1 MRRLALTFIA
11 ILALYSIG
19 WAQPYISDNGRFE
32 VDQVSG
38 CAPLTVNVTIRPP
51 YICNGASP
59 CDMDYEYP
67 VLIDFETNDFTHTY
81 AQPGTYTLRI
91 LFQTL
96 GFDQITIN
104 VSPDIPPAIQ
114 VFKCSG
120 NGIQLRIPD
129 INYDNY
135 VIDYD
140 NDGTP
145 ELVVPQ
151 NPAAQYSYTYPTS
164 GPKLLA
170 VHGRNVGAA
179 DNCTPTIIPINSTA
193 ALPVPIINQLQ
204 LIDNTSARLDF
215 GNIENNVYY
224 KLEIAT
230 NANGFQPLRDVF
242 SSATQT
248 VTGLNNASNY
258 YCFRLGVFD
267 PCSNTIVNYSNIICS
282 ADFDVTAINNSNELA
297 WRTNSSGVGSYA
309 FSRNPNPTVPI
320 TAVPPQ
326 TTLSDTDITCNVEYC
341 YQMTTLYS
349 NGSRSISLSSCATAI
364 STVAP
369 PATENISIQ
378 VTATSSLDLIWTQ
391 DPAYTPAEYTIFK
404 EGQQYGKNALPEF
417 TDNTYLLNA
426 NACYSVSYI
435 DACGNQS
442 ALSAVACP
450 INLSAALQPDN
461 SVILH
466 WNAFNG
472 WLNGVDHY
480 SIERLAGDGQ
490 SLGAVNIGTD
500 VTYTD
505 AQAEPD
511 HQIIVYRIVAYAV
524 DGSVAE
530 SISNA
535 VTITKKPNIYHPNTF
550 TPNSDGLNDTFKV
563 ISQYT
568 SSVEF
573 MVFNRW
579 GEMLFYTTDL
589 SLAWD
594 GTYKG
599 NVVPEGT
606 YTFRCFLT
614 DQAGAKYERSGNVVV
629 LRKSP

>member
-1 MRRLALTFIA
+1 MRRLVITLFAMLVPCA
-11 ILALYSIG
+11 IGL
-19 WAQPYISDNGRFE
+19 AQPYISDNGRFE

-51 YICNGASP
+51 YVCNGASP

-67 VLIDFETNDFTHTY
+67 VLVDFETNDFTHTY
-81 AQPGTYTLRI
+81 SQPGTYTLRI

-104 VSPDIPPAIQ
+104 VFPNIQPAIQ

-120 NGIQLRIPD
+120 NGVQLKIPD

-145 ELVVPQ
+145 ELVVPKD
-151 NPAAQYSYTYPTS
+151 PAAQYNYTYPSS
-164 GPKLLA
+164 GSKLLS
-170 VHGRNVGAA
+170 VHGRNTGAA
-179 DNCTPTIIPINSTA
+179 DNCTPAIIPITAAA
-193 ALPVPIINQLQ
+193 ALPVPTINQLL
-204 LIDNTSARLDF
+204 LIDGTSARLDF

-230 NANGFQPLRDVF
+230 NTNGFQPLRDVY

-248 VTGLNNASNY
+248 VTGLNTNANY

-267 PCSNTIVNYSNIICS
+267 PCTNAIINYSNVICS
-282 ADFDVTAINNSNELA
+282 ADFDVTAVNNANRLI
-297 WRTNSSGVGSYA
+297 WRTNATDVSSYA
-309 FSRNPNPTVPI
+309 FSRNPAATI
-320 TAVPPQ
+320 AIASAPPQ
-326 TTLSDTDITCNVEYC
+326 STLDDTDVTCNVEYC

-364 STVAP
+364 STIAP
-369 PATENISIQ
+369 AATENISVQ
-378 VTATSSLDLIWTQ
+378 VTGTSSLDLIWTQ
-391 DPAYTPAEYTIFK
+391 DPLYTPAEYTIFK
-404 EGQQYGKNALPEF
+404 AGAQYGKSTQSTF
-417 TDNTYLLNA
+417 TDNTFLLNA
-426 NACYSVSYI
+426 NECYTVSYV

-442 ALSAVACP
+442 ALSSAACP
-450 INLSAALQPDN
+450 INLSGALQSDN
-461 SVILH
+461 SVILN

-472 WLNGVDHY
+472 WVNGVDHY
-480 SIERLAGDGQ
+480 TVERFGSDGQ
-490 SLGAVNIGTD
+490 SLGSVDIGTD
-500 VTYTD
+500 ISYTD
-505 AQAEPD
+505 SPPD
-511 HQIIVYRIVAYAV
+511 PANQVIVYRIVAYAI
-524 DGSVAE
+524 DGSVVE
-530 SISNA
+530 SVSNA
-535 VTITKKPNIYHPNTF
+535 VTITKQPNIYHPNTF
-550 TPNSDGLNDTFKV
+550 TPNSDGLNDTFMV

-568 SSVEF
+568 SEVEF
-573 MVFNRW
+573 MVYNRW

-589 SLAWD
+589 NLAWD

-599 NVVPEGT
+599 NAVPEGT

-614 DQAGAKYERSGNVVV
+614 DMSGAKYERSGNVLL
-629 LRKSP
+629 LRKR